1 MRSLAEVLKR
11 LGKLRRKR
19 RLQIDLHAWLT
30 IEHKQGILVFLILIV
45 FSELVDKVCSEVFL
59 SLGVLVLWSDWNRVS
74 EDALEGKGS
83 SPTSSRDGG
92 WREED
97 WLWSRLSLLWHQPG
111 GVGTARLHV
120 EVGAGWEGW
129 GEVEVVGRL
138 DGECGQEDALLPLL
152 QLLLH
157 RLKSLVGYQAWLLL
171 KHL

>member
-1 MRSLAEVLKR
+1 MRSLAEVLER

-19 RLQIDLHAWLT
+19 RLQIDVHAWRT

-45 FSELVDKVCSEVFL
+45 FSELVDKVCPEIFL
-59 SLGVLVLWSDWNRVS
+59 SLVVLVLWSNRNRVS
-74 EDALEGKGS
+74 EDVLEGKGS
-83 SPTSSRDGG
+83 DPSRDGG
-92 WREED
+92 GRKED
-97 WLWSRLSLLWHQPG
+97 WLWSRLLSLLWHQPG
-111 GVGTARLHV
+111 SIGTARLHV
-120 EVGAGWEGW
+120 EVGPGWEGW

-138 DGECGQEDALLPLL
+138 DRECGQEDALLPLL

>member
-1 MRSLAEVLKR
+1 MRSLAEVLER

-19 RLQIDLHAWLT
+19 RLQIDVHAWLA

-45 FSELVDKVCSEVFL
+45 FSELVDKVCPEIFL
-59 SLGVLVLWSDWNRVS
+59 SLVVLVLWSNRNRVS

-83 SPTSSRDGG
+83 NCSSRDGG
-92 WREED
+92 GRKED
-97 WLWSRLSLLWHQPG
+97 WLWSRLLCLLWHQPRG
-111 GVGTARLHV
+111 IGTARLHL

-129 GEVEVVGRL
+129 GEQVVPRL
-138 DGECGQEDALLPLL
+138 DRECGQEDALLPLL

>member
-19 RLQIDLHAWLT
+19 RLQIDVHAWRT

-45 FSELVDKVCSEVFL
+45 FSELVDKVCSEIFL
-59 SLGVLVLWSDWNRVS
+59 SLGVLVLWSNRNRVS

-83 SPTSSRDGG
+83 ISGG
-92 WREED
+92 RKED
-97 WLWSRLSLLWHQPG
+97 WLWSRLLCLLWHQPRG
-111 GVGTARLHV
+111 IGTARLHV

-138 DGECGQEDALLPLL
+138 DREGWQEDALLPLL

>member
-19 RLQIDLHAWLT
+19 RLQIDVHAWRT

-45 FSELVDKVCSEVFL
+45 FSELVDKVCSEIFL
-59 SLGVLVLWSDWNRVS
+59 SLGVLVLWSNRNRVS
-74 EDALEGKGS
+74 EDVLEGKGS
-83 SPTSSRDGG
+83 NCRSRDGG
-92 WREED
+92 GRKED
-97 WLWSRLSLLWHQPG
+97 WLWSRLLSLFWHQPG
-111 GVGTARLHV
+111 RIGTARLHV

-138 DGECGQEDALLPLL
+138 DRERGQEDALLPLL

-157 RLKSLVGYQAWLLL
+157 RLKSLVRYQAWLLL